1 MIEISKEVVILAD
14 NSKIDN
20 VSLMKVADLADIDL
34 IVSDSGLASDLVK
47 KYAEKGVEIINR

>member
-1 MIEISKEVVILAD
+1 MAD